1 MYFLLFFAVG
11 STLALEKRN
20 IAASPNNKKYTA
32 KPACVIRANIPY
44 IRAAAP
50 RSVIPVS
57 YTHLDVYK
65 RQCLNTLLDI
75 SLKRSCTIHW
85 VKTMVNDIIFSCI
98 R

>member
-44 IRAAAP
+44 IRAAAQE
-50 RSVIPVS
+50 VL
-57 YTHLDVYK
+57 Y
-65 RQCLNTLLDI
+65 
-75 SLKRSCTIHW
+75 
-85 VKTMVNDIIFSCI
+85 
-98 R
+98 

>member
-44 IRAAAP
+44 TAGAAQYSEWKAHP
-50 RSVIPVS
+50 FAS
-57 YTHLDVYK
+57 
-65 RQCLNTLLDI
+65 
-75 SLKRSCTIHW
+75 
-85 VKTMVNDIIFSCI
+85 
-98 R
+98 